1 MVGTLW
7 RTTGFNIKLIKDWIR
22 PLQKSLTL
30 ETENKFTN
38 ILGKKNYFND
48 YLYQS
53 LTKLDYL
60 NLPDEYF
67 KLFNQF
73 SKRFREYNSLD
84 FNQRKRLIIDTR
96 KSLYKLG
103 KNIDSQYSNKLPN
116 LTYLSEIDSTLS
128 LKSDI
133 SLVKKIGRAHV

>member
-1 MVGTLW
+1 MTKNDN
-7 RTTGFNIKLIKDWIR
+7 NIKLIKDWIR

-60 NLPDEYF
+60 NLPEEYF
-67 KLFNQF
+67 KLFQTA
-73 SKRFREYNSLD
+73 Y
-84 FNQRKRLIIDTR
+84 
-96 KSLYKLG
+96 
-103 KNIDSQYSNKLPN
+103 
-116 LTYLSEIDSTLS
+116 
-128 LKSDI
+128 
-133 SLVKKIGRAHV
+133 